1 MPCSYCG
8 QWINT
13 NGTSTLGDHMEYAG
27 IREPDARDVIFPG
40 CHWWWINFPC
50 GVTDE
55 REWGVVG
62 FLRCEACQ
70 QPSDDISPEDAAMP
84 PPWPLHHTEVE
95 LRFNVD
101 RAAGRV
107 HRATS
112 PTDAEAPNC
121 IVGGVPNWGR
131 DTSPRQLSI
140 GSALFYKAAAEASAN
155 GDAVKAEQPA
165 LVSQDERGG
174 C

>member
-27 IREPDARDVIFPG
+27 IREPDAHDVIFPG

-84 PPWPLHHTEVE
+84 PPWPLHHTEVD
-95 LRFNVD
+95 V
-101 RAAGRV
+101 AAGRV
-107 HRATS
+107 HQQN
-112 PTDAEAPNC
+112 PQEAEEEEHSEEPWRHRSHSASSEESARQIGIINRC
-121 IVGGVPNWGR
+121 I
-131 DTSPRQLSI
+131 D
-140 GSALFYKAAAEASAN
+140 Y
-155 GDAVKAEQPA
+155 EQM
-165 LVSQDERGG
+165 D
-174 C
+174 